1 MPKVFE
7 INGYRFFFFTNEGD
21 PIEPCHIHVRKGGGL
36 AKFWVKPEVL
46 MEDSI
51 GFTAKELKFIE
62 SEIRKNRNLIEEA
75 WNEFF
80 CE

>member
-1 MPKVFE
+1 
-7 INGYRFFFFTNEGD
+7 
-21 PIEPCHIHVRKGGGL
+21 
-36 AKFWVKPEVL
+36 

>member
-7 INGYRFFFFTNEGD
+7 INGYRFFFFSNEGD
-21 PIEPCHIHVRKGGGL
+21 PIEPCHIHVRKGCGL